1 MDAYWAKDIQELSR
15 LERRSAF
22 QKLTELLMVQS
33 GAIFEARPLA
43 GACGISQPTV
53 ENYVSALEET
63 LVIHILRPFHGNRS
77 KEIITAPKIYGCDTG
92 FVCFYRG
99 WTSLR
104 PQDVGALWEH
114 LVLNE
119 LHAVAGRRTIRY
131 WRDKQKHE
139 IDFIWAPRG
148 SDPVVIECQWSA
160 ADFDPGNLGVF
171 RRVHPNG
178 VKVVVS
184 HDVHRPCRRTWGG
197 LVVHFENPRGLAQRI
212 EAWRGNR
219 GGIAK

>member
-1 MDAYWAKDIQELSR
+1 MAAYWAKDIQELSR
-15 LERRSAF
+15 LERPSAF

-53 ENYVSALEET
+53 ETYVSALEET

-139 IDFIWAPRG
+139 IDFIWASRG
-148 SDPVVIECQWSA
+148 
-160 ADFDPGNLGVF
+160 
-171 RRVHPNG
+171 
-178 VKVVVS
+178 
-184 HDVHRPCRRTWGG
+184 
-197 LVVHFENPRGLAQRI
+197 
-212 EAWRGNR
+212 
-219 GGIAK
+219 